1 MNCPKCSSEI
11 TDGFKFCHE
20 CGFDIKSS
28 SYSDSDVTVIPPSY
42 DPPSSPDL
50 NEKTFSPDPKA
61 DGPSE
66 SNGDFSDNRYEII
79 EKLGAGGMGAV
90 YRVHDNKLG
99 REVALKR
106 LLTDLAGSSKGIAR
120 FHVEA
125 KAIASLNHHNIVQVH
140 DFGEDDFGYFIVM
153 ELVSG
158 KDLDKLIKHE
168 GALSL
173 AKALKMMR
181 GICHGISYA
190 HKRDVIHR
198 DIKPGNI
205 LLTED
210 GTPKIAD
217 FGLARVGSV
226 SELSVSNEG
235 MGSYSYTA
243 PEQKRDAKGVDHRAD
258 IFSLAKTLYYM
269 LTGESP
275 DAVDIEAVPISIRPV
290 LTKALKPKPF
300 DRYLSVDDMLRAL
313 EDAITAKTEPDKIIS
328 TASGCTCA
336 GCGKYNPEGIRFC
349 KGCGAKLV
357 EKCPNIKCKSEN
369 YIGTIY
375 CGGCGINIQKF
386 KQFQDYM
393 EISKSYM
400 LKKEYSRAEKEIK
413 SALELFPKDETAQGM
428 LKEVQQTL
436 SKLKQLYNDFDKAF
450 NAKKVSTASNILKAI
465 IKLAPEDSQTESRQ
479 KKVSDAKADAV
490 ILLNQA
496 QASSGKRDYAKAL
509 SLLKKVAEIGVEN
522 HEISAFRNEINQKQ
536 QDIHKFRQRL
546 DDFQK
551 LNQYEDILQVCKE
564 LAQMLPPGES
574 LEQIIEVTEE
584 KLSNYQSCFIEAK
597 SQFNQ
602 GNYDEVEKLC
612 VELSEECSWDGEI
625 TILRNA
631 KGLIE
636 EAEIALAKGRFHKS
650 QKLANSVLEIIP
662 DNQVAKKVLKAAD
675 SKLKSKRQKKMLTT
689 TAICLAIALLVTVVS
704 IRYQHNKAVSNLVD
718 SIEMNINQQT
728 LQSLGFADSAV
739 LELSELDPSNVQ
751 IEEFRKKILH
761 RVELVMIEQERI
773 EQERQ
778 AEIANFRTRYG
789 ISMVEIPAGSFLMG
803 SLSNMRQDRD
813 KKQHKVTIN
822 KPFLMGKTEV
832 TQKLWQAV
840 MGNNPSLFS
849 GDDNPVEKI
858 NWYDCVKFC
867 NKLSEKEGLEPVYI
881 IGGRKLGK
889 NVTWD
894 KRKNG
899 YRLPTEAEWE
909 YACRAGTTTRFNTGD
924 SDSDLKKAGWF
935 KKNSGN
941 KTHPVAQKTP
951 NSWGLYDM
959 HGNVY
964 EWCWDVYADYSPG
977 NVTDPDGASSG
988 NNRVMRGG
996 IFSSKAAGCSSAH
1009 RYARYYD
1016 HTYSQFGFR
1025 FVRSAGL

>member
-1 MNCPKCSSEI
+1 
-11 TDGFKFCHE
+11 
-20 CGFDIKSS
+20 
-28 SYSDSDVTVIPPSY
+28 VI
-42 DPPSSPDL
+42 
-50 NEKTFSPDPKA
+50 
-61 DGPSE
+61 
-66 SNGDFSDNRYEII
+66 I
-79 EKLGAGGMGAV
+79 AV
-90 YRVHDNKLG
+90 G
-99 REVALKR
+99 VALV
-106 LLTDLAGSSKGIAR
+106 LLT
-120 FHVEA
+120 
-125 KAIASLNHHNIVQVH
+125 
-140 DFGEDDFGYFIVM
+140 
-153 ELVSG
+153 
-158 KDLDKLIKHE
+158 
-168 GALSL
+168 
-173 AKALKMMR
+173 
-181 GICHGISYA
+181 
-190 HKRDVIHR
+190 
-198 DIKPGNI
+198 
-205 LLTED
+205 
-210 GTPKIAD
+210 
-217 FGLARVGSV
+217 
-226 SELSVSNEG
+226 
-235 MGSYSYTA
+235 
-243 PEQKRDAKGVDHRAD
+243 
-258 IFSLAKTLYYM
+258 
-269 LTGESP
+269 
-275 DAVDIEAVPISIRPV
+275 
-290 LTKALKPKPF
+290 
-300 DRYLSVDDMLRAL
+300 
-313 EDAITAKTEPDKIIS
+313 
-328 TASGCTCA
+328 
-336 GCGKYNPEGIRFC
+336 
-349 KGCGAKLV
+349 
-357 EKCPNIKCKSEN
+357 
-369 YIGTIY
+369 
-375 CGGCGINIQKF
+375 
-386 KQFQDYM
+386 
-393 EISKSYM
+393 
-400 LKKEYSRAEKEIK
+400 
-413 SALELFPKDETAQGM
+413 
-428 LKEVQQTL
+428 
-436 SKLKQLYNDFDKAF
+436 
-450 NAKKVSTASNILKAI
+450 
-465 IKLAPEDSQTESRQ
+465 
-479 KKVSDAKADAV
+479 
-490 ILLNQA
+490 
-496 QASSGKRDYAKAL
+496 
-509 SLLKKVAEIGVEN
+509 
-522 HEISAFRNEINQKQ
+522 
-536 QDIHKFRQRL
+536 
-546 DDFQK
+546 
-551 LNQYEDILQVCKE
+551 
-564 LAQMLPPGES
+564 
-574 LEQIIEVTEE
+574 
-584 KLSNYQSCFIEAK
+584 
-597 SQFNQ
+597 
-602 GNYDEVEKLC
+602 
-612 VELSEECSWDGEI
+612 
-625 TILRNA
+625 
-631 KGLIE
+631 
-636 EAEIALAKGRFHKS
+636 
-650 QKLANSVLEIIP
+650 
-662 DNQVAKKVLKAAD
+662 
-675 SKLKSKRQKKMLTT
+675 
-689 TAICLAIALLVTVVS
+689 TVVA
-704 IRYQHNKAVSNLVD
+704 IRYQHNKAISNLVD